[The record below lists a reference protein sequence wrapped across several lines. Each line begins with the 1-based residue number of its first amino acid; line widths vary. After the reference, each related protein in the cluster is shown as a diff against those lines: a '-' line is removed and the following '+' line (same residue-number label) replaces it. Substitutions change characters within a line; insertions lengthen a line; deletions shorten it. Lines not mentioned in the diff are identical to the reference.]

1 MTFAARCALVAAL
14 LVATGAIA
22 GWVTWRNASALARV
36 PAPPPAASMTPAV
49 AAHVGAAFAAAQQDP
64 VSIDAVAPL
73 CLAYHA
79 DMLFDQAERGYNLA
93 IDLEPSAWSWQYH
106 RALLDFERGGSPAL
120 AGRLRRVVELSPGS
134 APAWLRLGD
143 AEFKAGRYDAAADA
157 WGRARDLPAG
167 PEASAA
173 PAHHVE
179 VPLSAYAS
187 LGLARIA
194 LVKGDNAA
202 AVAILE
208 PIVAAQ
214 PRFSIALRLLA
225 DGLRATGRGAE
236 ADAAVA
242 RAGRLPP
249 FAPYAD
255 PAVDALARQ
264 SRNATLL
271 LRLASEA
278 DLAVNLQWSEH
289 LTRRAL
295 EFEPDNPEA
304 IAKMARL
311 HRAAGRNEEALA
323 LFERYHRMV
332 PGDFQVLA
340 QIATTL
346 SALGRFDEAEGYFAQ
361 ALRGVDDAITHF
373 NLGLLLART
382 GRLDEAIAAYG
393 RALEREPTLTDARSN
408 LATVYARQGRL
419 DRAVQELNRVL
430 EQDPGNALA
439 RANLDILRGPGTRD
453 QARTKD

>member
-1 MTFAARCALVAAL
+1 MTRPRPMRWALAVGAL
-14 LVATGAIA
+14 LVVTGAIA
-22 GWVTWRNASALARV
+22 GWVSWRSATALARV

-49 AAHVGAAFAAAQQDP
+49 AAHVGAAFAAAQQNP
-64 VSIDAVAPL
+64 GSIDAVGPL

-79 DMLFDQAERGYNLA
+79 DMLFDQAERCYHLA
-93 IDLEPSAWSWQYH
+93 IDLEPNAWSWHYH

-120 AGRLRRVVELSPGS
+120 AGRLRRVVELTPGS
-134 APAWLRLGD
+134 VPAWLRLGD

-157 WGRARDLPAG
+157 WGRARDLPEG
-167 PEASAA
+167 PAASAA
-173 PAHHVE
+173 PTHHVE
-179 VPLSAYAS
+179 VPLAAYAS

-194 LVKGDNAA
+194 LVKGDGAA

-214 PRFSIALRLLA
+214 PRFSVALRLLA
-225 DGLRATGRGAE
+225 DGLRATGRAAE
-236 ADAAVA
+236 AEAAVT

-255 PAVDALARQ
+255 PAVDALARE

-278 DLAVNLQWSEH
+278 DLAVNLEWSEH

-323 LFERYHRMV
+323 LFERYQRMV

-346 SALGRFDEAEGYFAQ
+346 SALGRFEEAEGYFAQ
-361 ALRGVDDAITHF
+361 ALRGVDDAVTHF
-373 NLGLLLART
+373 NVGLLMARA

-393 RALEREPTLTDARSN
+393 RALEREPTLSDARSN
-408 LATVYARQGRL
+408 LATVFARQGRL
-419 DRAVQELNRVL
+419 DRAVQELERAL
-430 EQDPGNALA
+430 SYDPANTLALK
-439 RANLDILRGPGTRD
+439 NLQVIRDI
-453 QARTKD
+453 QAGR